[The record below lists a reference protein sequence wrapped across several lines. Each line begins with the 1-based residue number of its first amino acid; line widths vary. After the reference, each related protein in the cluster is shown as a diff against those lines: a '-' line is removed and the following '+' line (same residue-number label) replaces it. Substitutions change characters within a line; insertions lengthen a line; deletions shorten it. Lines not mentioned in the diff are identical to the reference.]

1 MSGISTHVLDTSL
14 GRPAARVP
22 VTLELAASEGH
33 WKLLGK
39 GATDSDGRIAN
50 LLPPDLPLAEGT
62 YRLQFDTA
70 AYFRTRSEPGFYP
83 SVSVVFVV
91 RDTSQHYHVPLLL
104 SAFGYSTYR
113 GS

>member
-22 VTLELAASEGH
+22 VTLELATSEGH

-50 LLPPDLPLAEGT
+50 LLPPGAPLAEGT

-70 AYFRTRSEPGFYP
+70 AYFRARSEPAFYP
-83 SVSVVFVV
+83 GVSVVFIV
-91 RDTSQHYHVPLLL
+91 RDASQHYHVPLLL

-113 GS
+113 GN